1 MADARKPFAT
11 IEDVRLLW
19 RSLTLDEA
27 ARVERL
33 LPLIS
38 DKLRQEAKNLGHDL
52 DLMIQSGEVYDSV
65 VRSVTVDVCAR
76 VMMTP
81 TDEPP
86 MTQMSQSALGYSV
99 SGTYLVP
106 GGGIFIKRSELA
118 SLGLTGQKVGAFYAQ
133 IGCCH

>member
-1 MADARKPFAT
+1 
-11 IEDVRLLW
+11 
-19 RSLTLDEA
+19 
-27 ARVERL
+27 
-33 LPLIS
+33 
-38 DKLRQEAKNLGHDL
+38 
-52 DLMIQSGEVYDSV
+52 MIQSGEVYDSV